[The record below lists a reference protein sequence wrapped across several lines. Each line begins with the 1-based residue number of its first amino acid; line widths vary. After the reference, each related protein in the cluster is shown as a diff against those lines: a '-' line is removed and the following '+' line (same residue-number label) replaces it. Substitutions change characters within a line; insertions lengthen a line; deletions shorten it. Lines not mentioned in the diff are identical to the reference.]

1 MNKYKLIGLYLLML
15 IAMACGSKKK
25 LTTVD
30 IQREKVSYVLPTDNK
45 LSIETLCDSLGNPV
59 QVERVIT
66 NATGTTSIT
75 IKDNKLEVVTLTDT
89 IYKDKYVYKDK
100 LVTSEVVR
108 KQVDWKFVF
117 IALGV
122 IVLFCIF
129 PGIPRAINTIAIKLI
144 RGF

>member
-75 IKDNKLEVVTLTDT
+75 IKDNKLEVLTLSDT
-89 IYKDKYVYKDK
+89 IFKDKYVYKDK
-100 LVTSEVVR
+100 IVTSEVVR

-117 IALGV
+117 IALGF

>member
-75 IKDNKLEVVTLTDT
+75 IKDNKLEVLTLSDT
-89 IYKDKYVYKDK
+89 IFKDKYVYKDK

>member
-1 MNKYKLIGLYLLML
+1 MSRLKIILFYVLCLFAIS
-15 IAMACGSKKK
+15 CGSKKK

-30 IQREKVSYVLPTDNK
+30 IEREKVSYVLPTDNK
-45 LSIETLCDSLGNPV
+45 LSIETLCDSLGRPV

-75 IKDNKLEVVTLTDT
+75 IKDNKLEVLTLTDT
-89 IYKDKYVYKDK
+89 IFKDKYIYKDK